1 MKKNLFKYILL
12 MLGGV
17 VTFVSCTVEEGTEPG
32 NDPEPSILVYQY
44 AASRPNNPDN
54 DVVLRFATNAQTQSA
69 YYLVELTETKE
80 ANVAS
85 LGEQGYMDYV
95 VENGVQIE
103 GASGDS
109 NVDVTIADLYGSY
122 TITAVAVS
130 GNMKTSSE
138 TVFVGLDWT
147 DVATGTYYFD
157 LGKNFI
163 GVESVSTVLQVCTTN
178 PDLYR
183 FKDLF
188 GTGYSMK
195 INLIDY
201 TSSDADG
208 EYRFFRIPATD
219 TPYTYGDYGEIG
231 VRDVGYW
238 QGNDA
243 FVTDSGYE
251 SGMYANYNCFLCI
264 SYYISAG
271 TLNYGYDY
279 FVAD

>member
-1 MKKNLFKYILL
+1 

-17 VTFVSCTVEEGTEPG
+17 VTFISCTVEEGTEPG

-80 ANVAS
+80 ANIAS

-103 GASGDS
+103 GASGVS
-109 NVDVTIADLYGSY
+109 NVDVTIANLYGSY

-163 GVESVSTVLQVCTTN
+163 GVESISTVLQVCTTN

-201 TSSDADG
+201 TGSDADG

-264 SYYISAG
+264 SYYVSAG